1 MEQIVSRKMKVE
13 TYKEKSEE
21 EKRIDKRENK
31 FLIFNFIQRTQVKK
45 KEVIINE
52 LRKNYESIIY

>member
-1 MEQIVSRKMKVE
+1 MKVE